1 MLDTRCQNFV
11 NFLQHTLALFYYTH
25 TNKLHVN
32 KQLTSLAF
40 NTQQN
45 LCDHLLRLNKG
56 VLAPAEYGL
65 NKFLSRC
72 PVELLVLGVVS
83 ETMLIKYSREL
94 ILNEQIHK
102 STFQNICNFIVKEKF
117 SFRVILLKSQNQV
130 SVFQMLLSTVMS
142 NK

>member
-40 NTQQN
+40 NTKQN
-45 LCDHLLRLNKG
+45 LCDQLLRLNKG

-94 ILNEQIHK
+94 ILNEQIHE
-102 STFQNICNFIVKEKF
+102 STFQNICNFILIASIEQT
-117 SFRVILLKSQNQV
+117 I
-130 SVFQMLLSTVMS
+130 VM
-142 NK
+142 